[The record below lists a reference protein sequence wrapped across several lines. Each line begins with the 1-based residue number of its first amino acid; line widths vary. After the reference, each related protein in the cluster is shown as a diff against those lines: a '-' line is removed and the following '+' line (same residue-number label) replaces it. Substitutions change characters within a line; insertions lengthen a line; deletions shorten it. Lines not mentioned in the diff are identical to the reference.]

1 LSCTEI
7 NNEIEVIIFLRKEV
21 INQFEIK
28 NNNEVDFIEELIK
41 NSRHISAEVNF
52 LSRDEVNER

>member
-1 LSCTEI
+1 MSCTEI